1 MPENQPRDEHAKQLK
16 QSISLTKQ
24 LRGWVVSDPS
34 RTEEFVDALNR
45 VTGLRLLSGLW
56 AEAAPEATEAVGAA
70 NKLVASRG
78 PVGPY
83 TPLVDA
89 ARYFTALVHVA
100 RVQAGMGLAEAAGTT
115 VEAAFAWADQLT
127 SSGLADH
134 LEAQTLVWALDV
146 RAGAALAAGD
156 VARANGMADAA
167 LVAARGADLSGERTP
182 VLLEALR
189 VDADARWAAQLPD
202 DSINLLREAIGLWDE
217 WTRSDLQQLPR
228 MAKAHLERVL
238 TPALPLNRDLAGRL
252 LARGRGEES
261 LAVHDELTRLE
272 HRTAGRRGDSGRVD
286 LALARASQVWD
297 LTSLGRTEPALR
309 AVEDATGAMNV
320 LLKAEKPV
328 GQHLPTQLV
337 VAASVARAELSA
349 GRTEAA
355 AATIES
361 VHSRL
366 QAHKAIATPL
376 AARAVAAQ
384 VRCQVQEAR
393 DSQTATET
401 RSQAEALVAELRDA
415 LPAAF
420 RELQTAELLA
430 TAVRGAQLRSTW
442 PTPHWDVAGARSM
455 LEPAGAVPVV
465 DTTVS
470 DEEALRRIDEE
481 REVEAAR
488 RIQAEMLATA
498 ERQEREREQ
507 AAARAVAL
515 SEAERRRAERE
526 SAEQAESESA
536 EQAERESAEQE
547 ESEAADQTERL
558 RVERQAAE
566 AAENEAAEAA
576 ARAETE
582 ARALAQEAAD
592 AERRAR
598 EEAERAQSKRL
609 EREQQERAQ
618 AAREAQERAE
628 AELAEAER
636 RAAEQAT
643 AAAAPA
649 QVTPVDPL
657 DDLRTAAHRAVAS
670 GDKQRIMQT
679 HEQLVAALE
688 PRVLDN
694 PSALGRE
701 LVDAL
706 ERLSDAQGWLRGR
719 TAGRA
724 AKQYAKQWGLH

>member
-442 PTPHWDVAGARSM
+442 PTPHWDVTGARSM

-515 SEAERRRAERE
+515 AEAERRRAERE
-526 SAEQAESESA
+526 SAEQAE
-536 EQAERESAEQE
+536 
-547 ESEAADQTERL
+547 RL

-566 AAENEAAEAA
+566 EAENEAAKAA

-688 PRVLDN
+688 PRALDN

>member
-442 PTPHWDVAGARSM
+442 PTPHWDVTGARSM

-515 SEAERRRAERE
+515 AEAERRRAERE
-526 SAEQAESESA
+526 SAEQAERESA
-536 EQAERESAEQE
+536 EQA
-547 ESEAADQTERL
+547 ERL

-566 AAENEAAEAA
+566 EAENEAAKAA

-688 PRVLDN
+688 PRALDN